1 MSYQVIIQPR
11 AEKDIRQAL
20 RWITRHS
27 PKKAT
32 LWYFDIMQAIDSLK
46 DSPARCPFAPERKT
60 FGLGIRHLLF
70 DQYRILFVIEDVTV
84 SVLRVRHQAQD
95 TLKPR
100 KKPSKH

>member
-20 RWITRHS
+20 RWMTHHS
-27 PKKAT
+27 PKQAT
-32 LWYFDIMQAIDSLK
+32 LWYFDIRQAIDSLQ
-46 DSPARCPFAPERKT
+46 DSPARCSFAPERKT
-60 FGLGIRHLLF
+60 FGLDIRQLLF

-84 SVLRVRHQAQD
+84 SVLRVRHRAQD

-100 KKPSKH
+100 KKTSRR